1 MISRWYSSNHKP
13 IISNACPPK
22 LSQKSLRRKLETILL
37 IVSLVGN
44 ERSLKSLI
52 KNYNLPLGTARTS
65 KQVKPPAIIIAEWG
79 MRRPNLYSCN
89 NIRTVH
95 AYINTLLSVST

>member
-1 MISRWYSSNHKP
+1 MTSQWYSSNHKP

-37 IVSLVGN
+37 IVSVVGN
-44 ERSLKSLI
+44 YRSLNSLI

-79 MRRPNLYSCN
+79 MRRPNLYSCGD
-89 NIRTVH
+89 IRTVRT
-95 AYINTLLSVST
+95 YITTLLSLST